1 MIVEEEPEDTVPYA
15 WEGTRSIESMSDESV
30 FERQEVDKSGGISS
44 VSC

>member
-1 MIVEEEPEDTVPYA
+1 MIVEEDPVPYT
-15 WEGTRSIESMSDESV
+15 WEGTTRSIESMSDESV